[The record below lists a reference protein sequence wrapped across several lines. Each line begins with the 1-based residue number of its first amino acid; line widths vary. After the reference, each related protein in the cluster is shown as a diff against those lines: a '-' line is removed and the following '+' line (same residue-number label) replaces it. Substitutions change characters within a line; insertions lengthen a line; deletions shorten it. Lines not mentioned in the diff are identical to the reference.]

1 MNSVFKKILSAVL
14 VVAMLASVAVVL
26 GSCGGNDGGDNY
38 AENNTKIKIGAS
50 GPLTGGAAV
59 YGIAVKNSAML
70 AVKEINAAGGLD
82 GVMFEFDMK
91 DDKHDPDLVAGN
103 YAALYESGVQITL
116 GTVTT
121 GPALE
126 FKEYSHDDNV
136 FVLTPSASGDAVPE
150 YDNAFQMCF
159 ADSNQGAASANYFK
173 GNYQGKKIGVFY
185 KSDDEYS
192 KGIYNQ
198 FMSGLGSALGEVA
211 VASFKDGDT
220 NYSTQVNLLKD
231 CDVIFM
237 PIYYNPA
244 AAFMVAGK
252 DIIKSDAVY
261 FGCDGLD
268 GIDSSVENF
277 DINTIPQEVSY
288 LSHFNSGATE
298 GAAATYIANYR
309 AEYGADAPL
318 NQFGAAAYDCVYAIF
333 EALKAAKADGKEF
346 SVTTSAS
353 DFCDILKAV
362 FTSDEFVFHGVTGAP
377 EADGKSSISWSND
390 GTVNKEAVK
399 YIVKNAN

>member
-1 MNSVFKKILSAVL
+1 MNSVFKKILSVVL
-14 VVAMLASVAVVL
+14 VVAMLASMAVML
-26 GSCGGNDGGDNY
+26 GSCGGKKGTEG
-38 AENNTKIKIGAS
+38 NTKIKLGAS
-50 GPLTGGAAV
+50 GPLTGSAAV

-70 AVKEINAAGGLD
+70 AVEEINKAGGLD

-173 GNYQGKKIGVFY
+173 DNYQGKKIGVFY

-198 FMSGLGSALGEVA
+198 FMSGLGSSLGEVT

-220 NYSTQVNLLKD
+220 NYSTQVNVLKE

-237 PIYYNPA
+237 PIYYGPA

-252 DIIKSDAVY
+252 GIIKDNAVY

-268 GIDSSVENF
+268 GIDTSVENF
-277 DINTIPQEVSY
+277 DINSVPQEVSY
-288 LSHFNSGATE
+288 LSHFNSSATT
-298 GAAATYIANYR
+298 GAAANYIANYR
-309 AEYGADAPL
+309 AKYGADAPL

-346 SVTTSAS
+346 SATTSAS
-353 DFCDILKAV
+353 DFCDILKEV
-362 FTSDEFVFHGVTGAP
+362 FTCDDFVFHGVTGAP
-377 EADGKSSISWSND
+377 KDNGYSDISWHAD
-390 GTVNKEAVK
+390 GTVDKDAVK
-399 YIVKNAN
+399 YIVKYAN